1 MLKRF
6 GEATSQA
13 SARMK
18 DAEARGADPPQSKRR
33 RVLGFLHI
41 ARIESDASREALSG
55 RNRPFWDRPNVNI
68 DRTLTSNRGVTMKS
82 DRSQN
87 GSVPAR
93 QADC

>member
-1 MLKRF
+1 MPIR
-6 GEATSQA
+6 Q
-13 SARMK
+13 
-18 DAEARGADPPQSKRR
+18 PSKRR

-55 RNRPFWDRPNVNI
+55 RSRPFWDRPNVNI